1 MLIIILIS
9 FFSGILTIL
18 APCVLPLLPVILWG
32 SLAGQNKKRP
42 YIIITSLILS
52 LLLFTLLLK
61 ASTVLIHV
69 NPIVWEYISGGL
81 LILFS
86 VTLIFPSLWTW
97 LMDITG
103 IEKLSQTSLENANNQ
118 EWIWWPIALGAA
130 LGPVFSSCNPTY
142 TVLLATIL
150 PTSLSLWLIGLL
162 AYFLGLWI
170 VLLLI
175 VHFGRSAIGRFA
187 FFSNPRGLFRRVLWI
202 IILIVGLLVVTGY
215 IKKVE
220 AYVIEK
226 NIFVN
231 TLSLDNELNNI
242 ILKNHNNTGGM
253 CANGKCD
260 EGKNGGMMMDVAL
273 APELAGIAGWINSKP
288 LTMESL
294 RGKVVLV
301 DFWTYSC
308 INCIRTQPY
317 LNAWYDKYEKDGL
330 VIIGVHA
337 PEFAFEKI
345 ENNVR
350 EASQKAGIKYP
361 IALDNDFKT
370 WNAYA
375 NRYWPAKYLIDKE
388 GHIVYKHFGEGN
400 YDETEKKIQE
410 LLAIKKDIVSLTP
423 NSLVIQE
430 KTPETYLG
438 SLRALNHVYEKDEY
452 KNGIQQFMSVPPETP
467 DTWSLNGMW
476 EIHDEYIES
485 IWGLGSSSQ
494 ISSLYLNFS
503 AKKVFVVVSS
513 EEKKW
518 FLSVSIS
525 DKDGKIENTKK
536 ILFQW
541 DNIYTIFEG
550 AKFETG
556 KTLTLSPSEG
566 LRIHTFTFWE

>member
-1 MLIIILIS
+1 M
-9 FFSGILTIL
+9 
-18 APCVLPLLPVILWG
+18 
-32 SLAGQNKKRP
+32 
-42 YIIITSLILS
+42 
-52 LLLFTLLLK
+52 
-61 ASTVLIHV
+61 
-69 NPIVWEYISGGL
+69 
-81 LILFS
+81 
-86 VTLIFPSLWTW
+86 
-97 LMDITG
+97 
-103 IEKLSQTSLENANNQ
+103 
-118 EWIWWPIALGAA
+118 
-130 LGPVFSSCNPTY
+130 
-142 TVLLATIL
+142 
-150 PTSLSLWLIGLL
+150 
-162 AYFLGLWI
+162 
-170 VLLLI
+170 
-175 VHFGRSAIGRFA
+175 
-187 FFSNPRGLFRRVLWI
+187 
-202 IILIVGLLVVTGY
+202 VTGY

-467 DTWSLNGMW
+467 DTWS
-476 EIHDEYIES
+476 
-485 IWGLGSSSQ
+485 Q
-494 ISSLYLNFS
+494 IGR
-503 AKKVFVVVSS
+503 AHV
-513 EEKKW
+513 
-518 FLSVSIS
+518 
-525 DKDGKIENTKK
+525 
-536 ILFQW
+536 
-541 DNIYTIFEG
+541 
-550 AKFETG
+550 
-556 KTLTLSPSEG
+556 
-566 LRIHTFTFWE
+566 